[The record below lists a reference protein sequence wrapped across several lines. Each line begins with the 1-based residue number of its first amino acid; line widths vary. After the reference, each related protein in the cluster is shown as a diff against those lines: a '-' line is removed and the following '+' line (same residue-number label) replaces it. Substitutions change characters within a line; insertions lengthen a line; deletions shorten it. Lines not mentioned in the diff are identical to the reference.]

1 MTCVLKIIE
10 YRLETK
16 SAMLYMQT
24 CIHYITIGLL
34 GSSPASCGGCISMGH
49 EKTEICLMSEV
60 ILPHTVMLRL
70 LVSTIWG
77 QDGNRMPLNVAVETR
92 HKYVMLV

>member
-1 MTCVLKIIE
+1 
-10 YRLETK
+10 
-16 SAMLYMQT
+16 
-24 CIHYITIGLL
+24 
-34 GSSPASCGGCISMGH
+34 MGH

-70 LVSTIWG
+70 LVSTIGG
-77 QDGNRMPLNVAVETR
+77 QDSNQMPLNVAVETP